1 MAPLR
6 ALILDY
12 GQVLTYPQ
20 APDVIQAMAA
30 RLGVTVEAFTA
41 AYWEHRRP
49 YDAGEYPPADYWRR
63 VLRSLALRPEEL
75 DERALL
81 DWLVGRDGD
90 SWMRYRDEVWDLAQD
105 VRAKGVPTAI
115 LSNMPVALAQCIRRD
130 RALEK
135 WFDVVIVSG
144 DVRSTKPDPRI
155 YRLCLGRLDAEPAG
169 ALFVDDREENVAA
182 AARLG
187 MPTVHFVG
195 DDPVAG
201 LRKAIAIGP
210 ASLANRDR

>member
-1 MAPLR
+1 MIRYNTGVASLR

-12 GQVLTYPQ
+12 GNVLTYPQ
-20 APDVIQAMAA
+20 APDVIRAMAT

-63 VLRSLALRPEEL
+63 VLRSLGLRREET
-75 DERALL
+75 DERTLL

-90 SWMRYRDEVWDLAQD
+90 SWMRYRDEVWDLARD
-105 VRAKGVPTAI
+105 VLAKDVPTAM

-130 RALEK
+130 RALEE

-144 DVRSTKPDPRI
+144 DVHSTKPDPRI
-155 YRLCLGRLDAEPAG
+155 YRLCLERLDAEPAG

-187 MPTVHFVG
+187 MRTVHFVG
-195 DDPVAG
+195 DDPAAA
-201 LRKAIAIGP
+201 LRKAIAH
-210 ASLANRDR
+210 A

>member
-1 MAPLR
+1 MIRYNDDVTPLR

-12 GQVLTYPQ
+12 GNVLTYPQ
-20 APDVIQAMAA
+20 AADVIQAMAA

-63 VLRSLALRPEEL
+63 VLRSLRLRPEESN
-75 DERALL
+75 ERALF
-81 DWLVGRDGD
+81 DWLADRDGD
-90 SWMRYRDEVWDLAQD
+90 SWMRYRDEVWDLARD
-105 VRAKGVPTAI
+105 VRARGVSTAM

-130 RALEK
+130 RALEE

-144 DVRSTKPDPRI
+144 DVHSTKPDPRI
-155 YRLCLGRLDAEPAG
+155 YRFCLERLDAEPAG
-169 ALFVDDREENVAA
+169 ALFVDDREENVTA

-187 MPTVHFVG
+187 MRTVHFVG
-195 DDPVAG
+195 DDPAAA
-201 LRKAIAIGP
+201 LRNAIAR
-210 ASLANRDR
+210 A